1 MSAVPGGHRKLLH
14 APACPR
20 GTYLPGLQTVQGVA
34 ALKSLSVLPA
44 AHSNAL
50 QFPKAPEVVYEPAEH
65 MTQGVTGLESTSA
78 VPGGHE
84 AHTKGVE
91 NSK

>member
-1 MSAVPGGHRKLLH
+1 
-14 APACPR
+14 
-20 GTYLPGLQTVQGVA
+20 VQGVA

-84 AHTKGVE
+84 AHTEGVE